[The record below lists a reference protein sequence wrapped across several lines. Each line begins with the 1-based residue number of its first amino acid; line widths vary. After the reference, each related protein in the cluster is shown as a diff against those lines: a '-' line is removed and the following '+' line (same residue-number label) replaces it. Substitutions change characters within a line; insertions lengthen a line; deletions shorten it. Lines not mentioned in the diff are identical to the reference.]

1 MEQQQY
7 PVQKKRLVS
16 IAEAIGFAISLLGI
30 IIVFYTQ
37 TQVRLNSLELRM
49 GEKEKSDQI
58 FIDQF
63 DKINN
68 KLDRMQLEIFDIK
81 LQVQTIKPAK

>member
-1 MEQQQY
+1 MEQTQQ
-7 PVQKKRLVS
+7 VKKRLVS
-16 IAEAIGFAISLLGI
+16 VAEALGFAITLLGV

-49 GEKEKSDQI
+49 GEKEKSDQL

-68 KLDRMQLEIFDIK
+68 KLDKMQLEIFDIK
-81 LQVQTIKPAK
+81 LQVQTIKSTAK

>member
-1 MEQQQY
+1 MEQVQQ
-7 PVQKKRLVS
+7 QAKKRLISV
-16 IAEAIGFAISLLGI
+16 AEALGFAITLVGI

-49 GEKEKSDQI
+49 SDKEKSDQI

-63 DKINN
+63 DKINT
-68 KLDRMQLEIFDIK
+68 KLDKMQLEIFDIK
-81 LQVQTIKPAK
+81 LQVQMIKTTTK

>member
-1 MEQQQY
+1 MEQQQT
-7 PVQKKRLVS
+7 KKRLVS
-16 IAEAIGFAISLLGI
+16 VAEALGFAITLLGV

-49 GEKEKSDQI
+49 GEKEKSDQL

-68 KLDRMQLEIFDIK
+68 KLDKMQLEIFDIK
-81 LQVQTIKPAK
+81 LQVQTIKSTAK